1 MSRALICHKLS
12 PGASI
17 QDQGRPGY
25 LSSGLSVSGAID
37 RLALAEGAALL
48 GQPDTSAALEMPGMG
63 GTFEATKDMRIAL
76 TGAIMRATI
85 DGAPLVWN
93 ASHLLPKGA
102 HLEIGAAQAGVYG
115 YLHVG
120 GGFATDIALGAR
132 ASHLGAG
139 LGTALTPGIAL
150 PVAPDP
156 RPNDTGYCL
165 PVDDRLSGGT
175 IRITRA
181 PQTDLFTN
189 DEIARF
195 QSTAFQRDPRS
206 NRMGARLKFDGDG
219 FQSTGGLAVLSEIIR
234 PGDIQITG
242 DGTPYVLLYE
252 CQTTGGYPRIGSVL
266 PADMGKV
273 AQAQPGQVLHFT
285 FLDLDAALAAE
296 RAARASLSTLAKK
309 RQPLVRDP
317 KDIPDL
323 LSYQLISGVTAGHE
337 DKKETP

>member
-1 MSRALICHKLS
+1 MSRALICHQLS

-25 LSSGLSVSGAID
+25 LSSGLSVGGAID

-48 GQPDTSAALEMPGMG
+48 TQPDSCAALEMPGMG
-63 GTFEATKDMRIAL
+63 GRFEATEDMRIAL
-76 TGAIMRATI
+76 TGARMRATL

-102 HLEIGAAQAGVYG
+102 QLEIGAAQAGVYG

-120 GGFATDIALGAR
+120 GGFATDILLGAR

-139 LGTALTPGIAL
+139 LGTSLAPGTAL

-156 RPNDTGYCL
+156 KAKDVGWRL
-165 PVDDRLSGGT
+165 PVDDRLSGGA

-181 PQTDLFTN
+181 PQTDLFTT
-189 DEIARF
+189 DDIARF
-195 QSTAFQRDPRS
+195 QATRFQRDPRS
-206 NRMGARLKFDGDG
+206 NRMGARLKFDGPG
-219 FQSTGGLAVLSEIIR
+219 FQSTTGLAVLSEIIR

-242 DGTPYVLLYE
+242 DGTPYVLLNE

-266 PADMGKV
+266 PADMAKV
-273 AQAQPGQVLHFT
+273 AQAQPGHPLSFT
-285 FLDLDAALAAE
+285 FLDLDTALTQE
-296 RAARASLSTLAKK
+296 RAARTALTTLPQK

-317 KDIPDL
+317 KDMHDL
-323 LSYQLISGVTAGHE
+323 LSYQLISGATAGRDLE
-337 DKKETP
+337 KETP